1 MLKLSFGGNH
11 SLREQ
16 LSFKSDKN
24 FLVMSLL
31 CNEYNDSCLNVRV
44 NTGTCWVGLAGQTA
58 LVTLPTLTDTQFS
71 ALSPERCWSPAPHN
85 LSAIVASKAR
95 SISILCAGCRTSSG
109 TTLVTDVLCSA
120 TDTDHDQCTDQSQV
134 CSGSPQ
140 SLSLSLSFL
149 TVSLKQ
155 GK

>member
-1 MLKLSFGGNH
+1 
-11 SLREQ
+11 
-16 LSFKSDKN
+16 
-24 FLVMSLL
+24 MSLL

-58 LVTLPTLTDTQFS
+58 LVTLPTLTETQFS
-71 ALSPERCWSPAPHN
+71 ALSGCSRCWSPVPHT
-85 LSAIVASKAR
+85 LSAILPSKAR

-120 TDTDHDQCTDQSQV
+120 TDTDHYQCTGTDQSQV
-134 CSGSPQ
+134 CSGPPQ
-140 SLSLSLSFL
+140 SLSLSFL